1 MGFQATNVALAAD
14 EIEKM
19 VRSRSLVPRGNLVAL
34 DLRVCSITLW
44 RCHSLL
50 VLAAEVAVK

>member
-19 VRSRSLVPRGNLVAL
+19 VRSRSPVPRANLVPPSR
-34 DLRVCSITLW
+34 RVCSITLQQM
-44 RCHSLL
+44 SLSSHPCS
-50 VLAAEVAVK
+50 